1 MSQAHINSTQ
11 VLCRLLEM
19 DKPQIDGQSLF
30 DQSSDAATHLIRER
44 MLVLGSSNQWINCP
58 ECGVELAR
66 VVRDLSSDQIL
77 LMCPECVDV
86 TAPRHYCTNH
96 KVSLPKL
103 VNNLATG
110 LGLGS
115 AGHKVIDHEQI
126 WRLGTTQSG
135 RAKPVTWYFA
145 RQLYKPVVADRLRE
159 QIRLEKTTE
168 SSVVLTSTDLPLPA
182 ASPIEGFDVRYLGMA
197 ARISQSRF
205 EFFNESASTA
215 TQVMEEATPT
225 TTLKYVES
233 QSCVWMDG
241 ERHELEPRQRLII
254 LALLED
260 LDHELD
266 KDALQ
271 RKCGSQSQSFSPSKE
286 FGRNKEVY
294 QRFIRYLRDD
304 ERYQLLVPLEDQTH

>member
-1 MSQAHINSTQ
+1 MTVRCEDQTLEQRRLRSLTLPLSAAASRILEFGLRSFPHLLGDDGV
-11 VLCRLLEM
+11 VLPFVFLPLEA
-19 DKPQIDGQSLF
+19 D
-30 DQSSDAATHLIRER
+30 
-44 MLVLGSSNQWINCP
+44 
-58 ECGVELAR
+58 
-66 VVRDLSSDQIL
+66 
-77 LMCPECVDV
+77 
-86 TAPRHYCTNH
+86 YCTNH

-103 VNNLATG
+103 VNNLASG

-145 RQLYKPVVADRLRE
+145 RQLYKPEVAYRLRE

-182 ASPIEGFDVRYLGMA
+182 ASPIEGFDVRFLGMT

-205 EFFNESASTA
+205 EFFDESASTA
-215 TQVMEEATPT
+215 TQVMAEATPT

-241 ERHELEPRQRLII
+241 ERYELEPRQRLII
-254 LALLED
+254 IALLED

-286 FGRNKEVY
+286 FERNKSVY
-294 QRFIRYLRDD
+294 KRFIRYLRDD
-304 ERYQLLVPLEDQTH
+304 ERYQLLIPLEDQTH

>member
-1 MSQAHINSTQ
+1 MSQAQINSTQ

-19 DKPQIDGQSLF
+19 DKPQIDGQTLF
-30 DQSSDAATHLIRER
+30 GQSSDAATHLIRER

-77 LMCPECVDV
+77 LMCPECLDV
-86 TAPRHYCTNH
+86 TASRHYCTNH

-126 WRLGTTQSG
+126 WRLGVLQSG
-135 RAKPVTWYFA
+135 RSKPVTWYFA
-145 RQLYKPVVADRLRE
+145 RQLYKPSVAGRLRE
-159 QIRLEKTTE
+159 QIHLEKTAE
-168 SSVVLTSTDLPLPA
+168 SSVVLTSSDLPLPSE
-182 ASPIEGFDVRYLGMA
+182 SPIFGFDVRNLGLS

-205 EFFNESASTA
+205 EFFDGNSSSAA
-215 TQVMEEATPT
+215 QIMDEAMPD
-225 TTLKYVES
+225 TTLKYVDS
-233 QSCVWMDG
+233 GSYAWVDG
-241 ERHELEPRQRLII
+241 ERYLLEPRQRLIL
-254 LALLED
+254 LALMHD
-260 LDHELD
+260 LDHEMD
-266 KDALQ
+266 KESL
-271 RKCGSQSQSFSPSKE
+271 RIKCHSQSESFSPSKE
-286 FGRNKEVY
+286 FERNKVVY

-304 ERYQLLVPLEDQTH
+304 MRYQLQVPIGESYH